1 MFASS
6 FDWFT
11 GLSVS
16 FVISQSDYLLV
27 LVFRHSIENFSNWLL
42 NATEIKVHLAAK
54 VPTIV
59 SCGELN
65 FTFFISDLS
74 SGSFQDYE
82 YGPLQVKYAFA
93 VELRDEGHFG
103 FLLPPFLIE
112 PTARE
117 LFEGL
122 KAMVREM
129 KFES

>member
-1 MFASS
+1 MVRKLK
-6 FDWFT
+6 FT
-11 GLSVS
+11 RQRES
-16 FVISQSDYLLV
+16 LL
-27 LVFRHSIENFSNWLL
+27 LFHAQTF
-42 NATEIKVHLAAK
+42 K
-54 VPTIV
+54 
-59 SCGELN
+59 
-65 FTFFISDLS
+65 FTFFISQLS
-74 SGSFQDYE
+74 SGSFQDYV
-82 YGPLQVKYAFA
+82 YGSLQVKYAFA